1 MYKSTTVKYIL
12 IAVIASIGIGFS
24 AFYIIANK
32 DALLS
37 REESSKLTVLT
48 SREVDSDGDGLTDFE
63 EREKGTDPYNIDT
76 DGDGYSDNQEIAA
89 GFDPL
94 SVQGADMKD
103 SDQDGLNDEEEKKF
117 GTSPFLADSDF
128 DGKED
133 GPEVIAGTDPAS
145 ADLSYLLDV
154 SESKAQ
160 SDAVLNTLNTTTEEL
175 QELADGAGVDALGEF
190 GGDEDLLAQVGSLS
204 SAGLDASEFGDIDG
218 SSLDPSVIASLE
230 SALGSTN
237 LTGLQSGFTDF
248 VQGSSLD
255 IDPTSS
261 IEKVDLP
268 DVSNEDLKIIDD
280 YSREDVERYFT
291 LVSLILSRDV
301 PFTDPTSFEEFAI
314 NLRLQ
319 NKEDMKRVK
328 DVLSKVERELLET
341 EVPNDE
347 RILNLHKKSIGFTR
361 AAQGLVDEILAI
373 NFENASAL
381 TGAMDVLPKVNYL
394 SNVVFNAEILPEVRK
409 IVEDYE
415 LQSIISTLELAQ

>member
-347 RILNLHKKSIGFTR
+347 RVLNLHKKSIGFTR